1 MESSTPHPAQLA
13 REIADALDAL
23 PERTTVPVRELRRGF
38 SRRIAAWEPRHV
50 VELAERLLD
59 GGDDVR
65 RLVAYELV
73 SEHRP
78 ALRSLG
84 AAELERLGRGMAS
97 WVAVDTFGCYVSG
110 PAWREGQ
117 VADEVI
123 HGWAASPDRWWRR
136 AALVSTIGLNN
147 CARGGRGD
155 TPRTLA
161 LCALLAADRDDMV
174 VKAVSWSLRELCKR
188 DPAAVEAFVERHRA
202 TLAPRVLREVANK
215 LRTGLKNPRPA

>member
-1 MESSTPHPAQLA
+1 MRTPTPPDLA

-38 SRRIAAWEPRHV
+38 SRRIAAWEPRDV
-50 VELAERLLD
+50 LALAERLAD

-65 RLVAYELV
+65 RFVAYELV
-73 SEHRP
+73 SHHRA

-84 AAELERLGRGMAS
+84 PAELERLGRGMAS
-97 WVAVDTFGCYVSG
+97 WVAVDTFGCYLSG

-147 CARGGRGD
+147 RARGGGGD
-155 TPRTLA
+155 TARTLA

-188 DPAAVEAFVERHRA
+188 DAAAVEAFVDRHRA

-215 LRTGLKNPRPA
+215 LRTGLKNPRSA

>member
-1 MESSTPHPAQLA
+1 MRTPPDLA

-23 PERTTVPVRELRRGF
+23 PERTTVPVRELRRGY
-38 SRRIAAWEPRHV
+38 SRRIAAWEPRDV
-50 VELAERLLD
+50 VALAERLAD
-59 GGDDVR
+59 GGDVR
-65 RLVAYELV
+65 RFVAYELV
-73 SEHRP
+73 SGHRA

-84 AAELERLGRGMAS
+84 PAELERLGHGMAS
-97 WVAVDTFGCYVSG
+97 WVAVDTFGCYLSG

-117 VADEVI
+117 VPDEVV
-123 HGWAASPDRWWRR
+123 HRWAASPDRWWRR

-147 CARGGRGD
+147 RARGGRGD

-174 VKAVSWSLRELCKR
+174 VKAVSWALRELSKR
-188 DPAAVEAFVERHRA
+188 DAAAVEDFVDLHRA

-215 LRTGLKNPRPA
+215 LRSGLKNPRPRQG

>member
-1 MESSTPHPAQLA
+1 M
-13 REIADALDAL
+13 
-23 PERTTVPVRELRRGF
+23 
-38 SRRIAAWEPRHV
+38 

-65 RLVAYELV
+65 RFVAYELV
-73 SEHRP
+73 SQHRP

-84 AAELERLGRGMAS
+84 AGELERLGRGMAS
-97 WVAVDTFGCYVSG
+97 WIAVDTFGCYLSG

-147 CARGGRGD
+147 RARGGRGD

-188 DPAAVEAFVERHRA
+188 DAAAVEAFVDRHRA
-202 TLAPRVLREVANK
+202 TLAPRVLREVSNK
-215 LRTGLKNPRPA
+215 LRTGLKNPRQA